1 MQSFFLVVR
10 GKSLCTTS
18 PPPCFAAAS
27 PALRGFAQTRGL
39 AHPAVLTY
47 SPQHEPRPPS
57 GALPQPAA
65 AAVVARGRLAGSTPC
80 AAPREKARDSLCCPL
95 VGGQLLRGWRGS
107 TARGRREHRLLG
119 YILPGPPFAGS
130 TSGVPRLVSAR
141 CGGLR
146 SARAGP
152 LGRTWWCSTTV
163 WDGPTG
169 LSLGCVL
176 RLMVLPFSL
185 LRRGRRM

>member
-1 MQSFFLVVR
+1 LLQNTEGGATVSDA
-10 GKSLCTTS
+10 
-18 PPPCFAAAS
+18 PCFAAAS
-27 PALRGFAQTRGL
+27 PVRAEGLRARTRGL
-39 AHPAVLTY
+39 AHPAVLTN
-47 SPQHEPRPPS
+47 SPRHEPRPS
-57 GALPQPAA
+57 PQPAVA
-65 AAVVARGRLAGSTPC
+65 AAVARGCLAGSASC
-80 AAPREKARDSLCCPL
+80 AAPREEARDSLYCPL
-95 VGGQLLRGWRGS
+95 VGGQRLRGWRGS

-146 SARAGP
+146 SARAVP
-152 LGRTWWCSTTV
+152 LGRTWCSTTV

-185 LRRGRRM
+185 LRRGRRL